1 LIIRSPL
8 PALPQGFTSTPV
20 KTAWTVR
27 FVSMS
32 QIEETEETS
41 EVDLDDLQMDE
52 TEDPFAEELDNLVL
66 NIITRKC
73 NSSVAQLN
81 REQFAENKVCI
92 VQVPFL
98 NIIL

>member
-1 LIIRSPL
+1 
-8 PALPQGFTSTPV
+8 
-20 KTAWTVR
+20 
-27 FVSMS
+27 MS

-81 REQFAENKVCI
+81 REQFAENKDSRYKKR
-92 VQVPFL
+92 QQFEESSPHK
-98 NIIL
+98 N

>member
-1 LIIRSPL
+1 
-8 PALPQGFTSTPV
+8 
-20 KTAWTVR
+20 
-27 FVSMS
+27 M
-32 QIEETEETS
+32 
-41 EVDLDDLQMDE
+41 DDLQMDE